1 MKFKI
6 LGVFIY
12 PEMQNEILG
21 PMVKDLAK
29 LDSPFLSY
37 GQKTANF
44 CCFFQK
50 MAKLNS
56 YLTITQKR

>member
-1 MKFKI
+1 
-6 LGVFIY
+6 
-12 PEMQNEILG
+12 MQNEILS

-29 LDSPFLSY
+29 LDSPFFSY

-50 MAKLNS
+50 MAKVKS
-56 YLTITQKR
+56 YLAIAEKW